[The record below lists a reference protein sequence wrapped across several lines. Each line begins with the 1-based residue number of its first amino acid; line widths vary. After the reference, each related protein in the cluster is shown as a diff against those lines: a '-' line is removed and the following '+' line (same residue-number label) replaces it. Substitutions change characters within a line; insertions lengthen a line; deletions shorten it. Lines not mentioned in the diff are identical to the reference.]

1 MIASSKKLLVVEGVD
16 DYHYITKAIELL
28 SPDYDDLEDVAI
40 MHQNGTSQTAEF
52 YDNVIKPM
60 VGELGRVV
68 FLFDNDDAGRKGVQA
83 LKNLSPA
90 EAAKVKTVY
99 YNDSYPIPANL
110 QHDFFIEDLFPVAAY
125 ETAQNVA
132 GHLTSTRFYEWQKIG
147 AMNKTI
153 KTALETR
160 YKNNH
165 NTLADFQPFRPLL
178 DELKASFNV

>member
-1 MIASSKKLLVVEGVD
+1 MKYENLRYIDHGEVKDLGDKVQVIRTFSDGDVSYIDGAMIASSKKLLVVEGVD

-60 VGELGRVV
+60 VGELDRVV

-90 EAAKVKTVY
+90 ETAKVKTVY
-99 YNDSYPIPANL
+99 YNDS
-110 QHDFFIEDLFPVAAY
+110 F
-125 ETAQNVA
+125 
-132 GHLTSTRFYEWQKIG
+132 
-147 AMNKTI
+147 
-153 KTALETR
+153 
-160 YKNNH
+160 
-165 NTLADFQPFRPLL
+165 
-178 DELKASFNV
+178 